1 MDKTLLLIG
10 GSNIDYIATSDN
22 KIIPSVS
29 NIGEVSISFGGVMRN
44 ICENLARLG
53 NKIDFITAIG
63 NDANGKALKNQL
75 IEMGVNVYS
84 PISDFPSGS
93 YVAINDSNHD
103 MINAICD
110 NRIISTLDINY
121 LKSLDELIKKHEY
134 ILIDSNVDKT
144 SIDYLFETY
153 PDKKF
158 IVEAISPSKV
168 LKFKDHLNNIFLIKC
183 NIHEAKSLIS
193 DELDAKELTISLL
206 NKGIKNVVLSNGSK
220 NIYYGENKDKIGV
233 FKVEEIKE
241 FANTTG
247 CGDALTS
254 GVSDHYI
261 RGYSLLESIAFGNEL
276 SKITLM
282 SKGAT
287 SKDIEKFRHN

>member
-1 MDKTLLLIG
+1 
-10 GSNIDYIATSDN
+10 
-22 KIIPSVS
+22 
-29 NIGEVSISFGGVMRN
+29 MRN

-63 NDANGKALKNQL
+63 HDANGKALMNQL

-84 PISDFPSGS
+84 PISNFPSGS

-134 ILIDSNVDKT
+134 ILIDSNVEKT
-144 SIDYLFETY
+144 SIDYLFKTY

-168 LKFKDHLNNIFLIKC
+168 LKFKDHLSNVFLIKC
-183 NIHEAKSLIS
+183 NIHEAKSLIN
-193 DELDAKELTISLL
+193 DELDAKQLTIALL

-220 NIYYGENKDKIGV
+220 KIYYGENTNKIGV

-241 FANTTG
+241 FVNTTG